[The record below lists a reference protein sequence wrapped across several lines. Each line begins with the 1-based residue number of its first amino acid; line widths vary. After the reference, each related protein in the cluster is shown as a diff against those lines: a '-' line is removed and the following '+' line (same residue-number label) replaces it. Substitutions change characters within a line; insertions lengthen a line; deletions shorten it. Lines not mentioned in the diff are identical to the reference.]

1 MRVRTDG
8 RETHENREARV
19 QAGRSLAHS
28 VACSGKRR
36 ETKEKERRRRER
48 ESSQSLLLFPS
59 VAHSFAQFAVFLSLL
74 CSQIITLKFILFCRF
89 HFLSDLQPLRV
100 NMLSEKRRL
109 CPPCRKSMKVIGSA
123 EFFSLSHGE
132 TRCSPRWHK
141 EEGRG

>member
-1 MRVRTDG
+1 MDEKLTRI
-8 RETHENREARV
+8 ARRGCKRD
-19 QAGRSLAHS
+19 ARSPTRSLA
-28 VACSGKRR
+28 AAKDERQKRKR
-36 ETKEKERRRRER
+36 EEEEEEEER

-89 HFLSDLQPLRV
+89 HFLSDLQPLRL

-109 CPPCRKSMKVIGSA
+109 YPPCRKSMKVIGSA
-123 EFFSLSHGE
+123 EFCSLSHGE

>member
-1 MRVRTDG
+1 MKVRTDG
-8 RETHENREARV
+8 REAHENREARV

-36 ETKEKERRRRER
+36 ETKEKERRRRRER

-100 NMLSEKRRL
+100 NHAFREEEAV
-109 CPPCRKSMKVIGSA
+109 P
-123 EFFSLSHGE
+123 SLQ
-132 TRCSPRWHK
+132 
-141 EEGRG
+141 EEYEGDRFCGVF